1 MLVYLAGRSVRSSMH
16 HSYLN
21 TRLHTPAPFSSTKE
35 RSPTMAYPTPKRR
48 GIFHSLVVMVLYQP
62 VTLVSKTPSPKDKP
76 EILPPTLHY
85 STTLFF
91 RFHLTSSSQFIFE
104 YVLDIVD
111 NRLYSAR
118 SLSAIAS
125 FSRSRLCTPAPG
137 GSSEGTFLMM

>member
-1 MLVYLAGRSVRSSMH
+1 MNLSWGLVRSSMH
-16 HSYLN
+16 YSYVE
-21 TRLHTPAPFSSTKE
+21 TKLHTPAPSSSTKE
-35 RSPTMAYPTPKRR
+35 RDSTMAYPTPKKK

-62 VTLVSKTPSPKDKP
+62 VTLASKTPPPNDNT
-76 EILPPTLHY
+76 ELQPPTLHY

-91 RFHLTSSSQFIFE
+91 RFHFTSSSQFIFE

-125 FSRSRLCTPAPG
+125 FSRSKLCIPAPG
-137 GSSEGTFLMM
+137 GCSGGTFLMM